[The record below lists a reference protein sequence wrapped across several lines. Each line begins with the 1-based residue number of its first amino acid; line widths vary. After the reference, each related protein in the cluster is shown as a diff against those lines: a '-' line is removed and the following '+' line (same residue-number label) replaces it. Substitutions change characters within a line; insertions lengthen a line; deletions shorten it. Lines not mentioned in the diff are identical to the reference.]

1 MQFGTGLG
9 TQQLRIEKLLLSN
22 CFYYHIIAGI
32 THTSSARLAKAQILQ
47 QAGTAMLSQ
56 AHAQSQTVLSLVK
69 QLV

>member
-1 MQFGTGLG
+1 MSS
-9 TQQLRIEKLLLSN
+9 RSNIEDAN
-22 CFYYHIIAGI
+22 FA
-32 THTSSARLAKAQILQ
+32 TESARLAKAQILQ